1 VQNRDSNYYHENPS
15 EKFLDNHSKAG
26 AELLVKSYFSTYGLP
41 ITITNCA
48 NNFGP
53 WCDPEKLIPRFITN
67 LIDGHKV
74 PLMGKGE
81 NIRSWLYVVDHCRA
95 IETVLQKG
103 VVGETYCVGGSEQT
117 NRMVTEKILTLL
129 GKDAS
134 MIEHVADRLGH
145 DFRYAID
152 DSKLRQLGWQP
163 EHDFDTWLATT
174 VAWYKDNQAWWRPL
188 KSDRP
193 VVDRT
198 AQQKF

>member
-1 VQNRDSNYYHENPS
+1 
-15 EKFLDNHSKAG
+15 
-26 AELLVKSYFSTYGLP
+26 
-41 ITITNCA
+41 
-48 NNFGP
+48 
-53 WCDPEKLIPRFITN
+53 
-67 LIDGHKV
+67 
-74 PLMGKGE
+74 MGKGE